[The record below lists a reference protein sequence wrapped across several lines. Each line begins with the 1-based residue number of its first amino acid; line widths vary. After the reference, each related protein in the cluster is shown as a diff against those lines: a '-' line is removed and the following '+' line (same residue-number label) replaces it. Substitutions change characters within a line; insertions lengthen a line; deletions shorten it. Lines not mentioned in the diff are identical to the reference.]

1 LDAVHF
7 DLSPNLSPTRREALI
22 LTPLPLQGRGWGLG
36 FSAVLHAIEKC
47 YNTRPTDLEITGN
60 VDTPDTPAMPAPDA
74 SVTLGDS
81 ASNPLTI
88 FPLSEEEEATEYWQD
103 TEDAERSTTASEG
116 E

>member
-1 LDAVHF
+1 MN
-7 DLSPNLSPTRREALI
+7 PRNKETRKKINQSRLI
-22 LTPLPLQGRGWGLG
+22 LLRSSLWQPQNLPTPDQQT
-36 FSAVLHAIEKC
+36 SDIS
-47 YNTRPTDLEITGN
+47 GN

-88 FPLSEEEEATEYWQD
+88 SPLSEQEEVTEYWQD

>member
-1 LDAVHF
+1 MA
-7 DLSPNLSPTRREALI
+7 
-22 LTPLPLQGRGWGLG
+22 TPEFPDT
-36 FSAVLHAIEKC
+36 S
-47 YNTRPTDLEITGN
+47 PTDLNISGN
-60 VDTPDTPAMPAPDA
+60 VDIPDTPAMPEPDA

-103 TEDAERSTTASEG
+103 TEDGERSTTASEG

>member
-1 LDAVHF
+1 
-7 DLSPNLSPTRREALI
+7 
-22 LTPLPLQGRGWGLG
+22 
-36 FSAVLHAIEKC
+36 
-47 YNTRPTDLEITGN
+47 
-60 VDTPDTPAMPAPDA
+60 MPAPDA

-88 FPLSEEEEATEYWQD
+88 SPLSEEEEATEYWQD

>member
-1 LDAVHF
+1 MN
-7 DLSPNLSPTRREALI
+7 PRNKETRKKINQSRLI
-22 LTPLPLQGRGWGLG
+22 LLRSSLWQPQNLPTPDQQI
-36 FSAVLHAIEKC
+36 SDIS
-47 YNTRPTDLEITGN
+47 GN

-88 FPLSEEEEATEYWQD
+88 SPLSEQEEVTEYWQD

>member
-1 LDAVHF
+1 LRLTSTQINVIEEQLMATPE
-7 DLSPNLSPTRREALI
+7 SP
-22 LTPLPLQGRGWGLG
+22 
-36 FSAVLHAIEKC
+36 
-47 YNTRPTDLEITGN
+47 NTRPTDLDITGN

-88 FPLSEEEEATEYWQD
+88 SPLSEEEEATEYWQD
-103 TEDAERSTTASEG
+103 TEDAERSTTAAEG